1 MPRGTVRLLR
11 LKDVRATAEGLQPPG
26 YRLVARGR
34 LNLTL
39 LSLLSLAAFPP
50 ALVLFAALT
59 APLGGPI
66 DLAAFLEGQVS
77 IAAGPADLLGLP
89 LVLLALVVVLPVFH
103 ELAHGLAVA
112 LVGGRPVYGI
122 GPGIA
127 FCHFREFV
135 RRGQYAA
142 ILLAPLV
149 LISLAGTLA
158 MPALPSLLR
167 GPMLA
172 LLVANAAGAVGDL
185 ALLAQLAR
193 LPRAALIADTSQG
206 FEVYA
211 PEATN
216 RKGEEPRHAA

>member
-1 MPRGTVRLLR
+1 MLRGTVRLLR
-11 LKDVRATAEGLQPPG
+11 LKDVRATADGSQPPG

-34 LNLTL
+34 LNLVLLNL
-39 LSLLSLAAFPP
+39 LSLVALPV
-50 ALVLFAALT
+50 ALVLFATLT
-59 APLGGPI
+59 APLGGPL
-66 DLAAFLEGQVS
+66 DLAAIRDGAFALPDG
-77 IAAGPADLLGLP
+77 AGLLLMA
-89 LVLLALVVVLPVFH
+89 LATVVVLPVVH

-122 GPGIA
+122 GPGVA

-158 MPALPSLLR
+158 MPLLPPLLR
-167 GPMLA
+167 GSLLA

-185 ALLAQLAR
+185 ALLARVAR
-193 LPRAALIADTSQG
+193 LPRAALIADTSEG
-206 FEVYA
+206 FEAYG
-211 PEATN
+211 PEATD
-216 RKGEEPRHAA
+216 RQGEEPRHAA